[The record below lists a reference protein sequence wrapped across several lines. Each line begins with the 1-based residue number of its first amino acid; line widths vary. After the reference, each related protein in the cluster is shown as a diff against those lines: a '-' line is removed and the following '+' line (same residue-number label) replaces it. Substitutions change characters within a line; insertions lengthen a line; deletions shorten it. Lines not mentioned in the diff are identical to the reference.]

1 MISPKPSDPRVS
13 TINLVFSN
21 MPPKKGTLLPKSVE
35 INMATATINARNF
48 VSSHKILDILL
59 NKNFSRED
67 ILISVGGGIVGDI
80 AGWAMWLESLPDQ
93 AIVDLYNAGFTH
105 DLGTTTGTAYTST
118 QTGNLKITSFEHW
131 HNVFICITTL
141 CGMFCTP

>member
-48 VSSHKILDILL
+48 VSSHKILDTLFIASNIFSPNLSLL
-59 NKNFSRED
+59 KKER
-67 ILISVGGGIVGDI
+67 
-80 AGWAMWLESLPDQ
+80 
-93 AIVDLYNAGFTH
+93 
-105 DLGTTTGTAYTST
+105 GTDEVPLS
-118 QTGNLKITSFEHW
+118 NNS
-131 HNVFICITTL
+131 
-141 CGMFCTP
+141 